1 MRNRVPHQIE
11 RAIKVAGSAAELAR
25 LINVDADFVRQWR
38 NGTKQVPGRYCNR
51 IESATSGR
59 VSRAQLRPDDYWELW
74 PELIGTKGAPKVKL
88 AKAA

>member
-11 RAIKVAGSAAELAR
+11 RAIKFAGSAAELAR

-38 NGTKQVPGRYCNR
+38 NGTKQVPGRYCTA
-51 IESATSGR
+51 IEIATNQR
-59 VSRAQLRPDDYWELW
+59 VGRAQLRPDDYWQIW
-74 PELIGTKGAPKVKL
+74 PDLPAPKSKL